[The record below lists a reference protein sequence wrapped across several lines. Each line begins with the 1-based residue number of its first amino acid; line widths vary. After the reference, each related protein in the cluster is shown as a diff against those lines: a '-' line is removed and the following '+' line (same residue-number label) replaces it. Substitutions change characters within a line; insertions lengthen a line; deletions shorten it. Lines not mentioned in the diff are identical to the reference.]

1 MHENDGRSKSER
13 KKARRRERAASDR
26 AGGKALIE
34 LADAAVDEAVSLLD
48 RIEAEHELGLTTEMP
63 TLAAAEYC
71 RKRINEALGYREWLD
86 EVEVWWL
93 RAPNA
98 GTLEP
103 DARTFAARGELLLGF
118 GLCCFPPRNRLFQH
132 TSSFFS

>member
-26 AGGKALIE
+26 SGGKALIE

-48 RIEAEHELGLTTEMP
+48 RIEAERELGLTTEMP

-86 EVEVWWL
+86 EVEVWVW
-93 RAPNA
+93 NA
-98 GTLEP
+98 
-103 DARTFAARGELLLGF
+103 
-118 GLCCFPPRNRLFQH
+118 H
-132 TSSFFS
+132 TSTRTALTEAGATNGVELRLELRVVD